1 MHAVLREGLKR
12 LSSTTQRTKSVDNCV
27 VFRQTELVY
36 AMLKDNKS
44 MRLIQRRALKTTLIH
59 IGDLPGWSNVL
70 CDGRLLSS

>member
-1 MHAVLREGLKR
+1 MYAVLREGLKR

-59 IGDLPGWSNVL
+59 IGDLHVGSNVL
-70 CDGRLLSS
+70 CDGRL